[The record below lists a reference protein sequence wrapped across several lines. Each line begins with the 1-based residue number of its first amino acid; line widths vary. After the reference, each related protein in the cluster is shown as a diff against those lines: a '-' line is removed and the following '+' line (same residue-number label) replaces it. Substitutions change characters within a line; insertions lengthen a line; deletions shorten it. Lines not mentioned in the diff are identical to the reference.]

1 MNFPV
6 QYLGANVPQAW
17 PAGSIPMLLQ
27 AILGLMPGAPRS
39 RLNLD
44 PCSPRWLPDITIRNL
59 RVGERKLDIRFWREK
74 TESLSEVLSG
84 ERHAVSRQNF
94 ATGPALTV
102 DCL

>member
-74 TESLSEVLSG
+74 NRKPFRSI
-84 ERHAVSRQNF
+84 ERRATRGF
-94 ATGPALTV
+94 AAKLRDRAGA
-102 DCL
+102 DC